1 MLVLDTPEAIE
12 QHRKRTLLL
21 GLRTEMLTGMKLTR
35 GRTCY
40 AIIKEEFGLRG
51 GKEKVY
57 YAFKKLIE
65 G

>member
-12 QHRKRTLLL
+12 KHRQRTLLV
-21 GLRTEMLTGMKLTR
+21 GLRTEMLTGMKLSR

-40 AIIKEEFGLRG
+40 AMIKEEFGLRG
-51 GKEKVY
+51 SKEKVY